1 MWKYHTGLS
10 PGRECVCENRL
21 RITSR
26 TPQFVPLWISQQASG
41 SPPWTRRHSHNNPSW
56 ANNAQTLFWKAS
68 PTSRNLNKIAYSA
81 SISASKH
88 LSKKKIQTQTKVTYL
103 SSFPRC
109 TWTTWPPMRRM
120 RWKWGVPPGA
130 LEYPHHLCLY
140 SWHQV
145 SRGWEKTAPR
155 RMVGDE
161 GCVFATRYK

>member
-1 MWKYHTGLS
+1 MCLWKQTPHNKHQAELHS
-10 PGRECVCENRL
+10 LCLCEYPSKQVVHLPERGGTATT
-21 RITSR
+21 I
-26 TPQFVPLWISQQASG
+26 PLEPIMLKPSSEKPPPPLEIS
-41 SPPWTRRHSHNNPSW
+41 TKLHIRC
-56 ANNAQTLFWKAS
+56 
-68 PTSRNLNKIAYSA
+68 SA

-88 LSKKKIQTQTKVTYL
+88 LSKKKIQTETYL

-130 LEYPHHLCLY
+130 LEYPHRLCLY

-145 SRGWEKTAPR
+145 SRGWEKTAPW